1 MFANSPIF
9 EKLIR
14 TARAYWT
21 INRFEA
27 LLAYNIG
34 YFLIIAAIPQ
44 SLEVLLSRLDYLF
57 MFFVAVIF
65 MKGQASIAD
74 AIHDYTLDEENPQ
87 KSYVPRAVDFFG
99 ESNAWTLL
107 VVQMLVSLFFW
118 GYLTFLT
125 GSLVFLVAGVVSNFF
140 GFTYSYPPRFKE
152 LGVRNHLMTS
162 TVDVT
167 CLLLPG
173 ALLLTG
179 GIPTEIVAVIAI
191 VFLYSFAY
199 HVLHQAGDTYY
210 DRSTGID
217 TFTQTIGVANSL
229 ALSSVLVF
237 VATLIAVAF
246 DYFLVGVLL
255 FAYAAYFFRLYLR
268 VRDEHEQRQSDIVSE
283 GFRISRCAT
292 LLNITLAAN
301 LFVIGFSIPL
311 LATLASVCSFRTA
324 ASIIVVL
331 L

>member
-1 MFANSPIF
+1 MSVNTSTV
-9 EKLIR
+9 EKLTR
-14 TARAYWT
+14 APHAYWT

-44 SLEVLLSRLDYLF
+44 SIPVLASRLDYLL

-87 KSYVPRAVDFFG
+87 KSYVPRSVDFFG

-118 GYLTFLT
+118 GYLAYLT

-162 TVDVT
+162 SVDVT

-191 VFLYSFAY
+191 VFFYSFAY

-229 ALSSVLVF
+229 ALSSLCVI
-237 VATLIAVAF
+237 VATLIAIAF
-246 DYFLVGVLL
+246 DYFLIGAMMFVYSV
-255 FAYAAYFFRLYLR
+255 YFLHLY
-268 VRDEHEQRQSDIVSE
+268 VRIRDKHEKQQSDIVSE
-283 GFRISRCAT
+283 KFRISRCAT
-292 LLNITLAAN
+292 LLNVTLAAN
-301 LFVIGFSIPL
+301 LFILGSSIQL
-311 LATLASVCSFRTA
+311 SATLAG
-324 ASIIVVL
+324 L
-331 L
+331 GL